1 MARKTGLGRGLDALI
16 PEGPASEQ
24 PGGVDMI
31 DISLISANPRQPRSD
46 FNTDDLNELA
56 ASITEHGILQPL
68 IVTRNPLDERYTLIA
83 GERRLKAAKLANL
96 QKVPVIV
103 READDLN
110 RLELALIENIQRSDL
125 SPLETAEA
133 YRQLQQDFN
142 LSHEEISQKV
152 GKSRVS
158 VTNTLRLLNLP
169 QKVKT
174 ALLEGRISEGHGR
187 VLLALQ
193 SSQAQI
199 AAMETVI
206 KKNLSVRQTEELV
219 RKFLGEEIKPPLKPP
234 QAPEITAIEE
244 QLRNKLGTRV
254 NLNSGKKGGSVV
266 IHYYS
271 DEELESI
278 LHHLLRE

>member
-16 PEGPASEQ
+16 PEGPESEQ
-24 PGGVDMI
+24 PGGVDMV

-46 FNTDDLNELA
+46 FHLVELNELA
-56 ASITEHGILQPL
+56 ASIAEHGILQPL

-103 READDLN
+103 RKADDLN

>member
-1 MARKTGLGRGLDALI
+1 MARKTGLGRGLDSLI
-16 PEGPASEQ
+16 PEKPETDQ
-24 PGGVDMI
+24 QGGFDMV

-56 ASITEHGILQPL
+56 ASIAEHGILQPL

-96 QKVPVIV
+96 QAVPVIV
-103 READDLN
+103 READDLS

-125 SPLETAEA
+125 SPLDTAEA

-169 QKVKT
+169 QKVKI
-174 ALLEGRISEGHGR
+174 ALLEGRISEGHAR

-193 SSQAQI
+193 NTEAQI

-219 RKFLGEEIKPPLKPP
+219 RRYSGEEVKLLPKTA

>member
-1 MARKTGLGRGLDALI
+1 MARKTGLGRGLDSLI
-16 PEGPASEQ
+16 PERPESEQ
-24 PGGVDMI
+24 QGGVDMV
-31 DISLISANPRQPRSD
+31 DISLISANPRQPRTD

-56 ASITEHGILQPL
+56 ASIGEHGILQPL

-96 QKVPVIV
+96 QAVPVIV
-103 READDLN
+103 READDLS
-110 RLELALIENIQRSDL
+110 RLDLALIENIQRTDL

-133 YRQLQQDFN
+133 YRQLHQDFN

-169 QKVKT
+169 QKLKT
-174 ALLEGRISEGHGR
+174 ALLEGRISEGHAR

-193 SSQAQI
+193 TSEAQI

-219 RKFLGEEIKPPLKPP
+219 RKYSGEEVKPLPKPP

-278 LHHLLRE
+278 LHQLLR

>member
-16 PEGPASEQ
+16 PEGSESEQ
-24 PGGVDMI
+24 QGSVDLV

-46 FNTDDLNELA
+46 FNLEELSELA
-56 ASITEHGILQPL
+56 ASIVEHGILQPL
-68 IVTRNPLDERYTLIA
+68 IVTRNPFDERYTLIA

-103 READDLN
+103 KEADDLN
-110 RLELALIENIQRSDL
+110 RLELALIENIQRRDL
-125 SPLETAEA
+125 SPLESAEA

-142 LSHEEISQKV
+142 LTHDEISHKV

-169 QKVKT
+169 QKLKT
-174 ALLEGRISEGHGR
+174 SLLEGHISEGHAR
-187 VLLALQ
+187 AILALQ
-193 SSQAQI
+193 NSQAQI
-199 AAMETVI
+199 AVMETVI

-219 RKFLGEEIKPPLKPP
+219 RKFSGEEVKQHSKPP

>member
-16 PEGPASEQ
+16 PEGPESEQ
-24 PGGVDMI
+24 PGGVDMV

-46 FNTDDLNELA
+46 FHLVELNELA
-56 ASITEHGILQPL
+56 ASIAEHGILQPL

-103 READDLN
+103 RKADDLY

>member
-16 PEGPASEQ
+16 PERPESEQ
-24 PGGVDMI
+24 PGGVDMV

-46 FNTDDLNELA
+46 FHLDELNELA
-56 ASITEHGILQPL
+56 ASIAEHGILQPL

-103 READDLN
+103 KQADDLN